1 MNVANAFLIVGLGNP
16 GAEYANTRHN
26 LGFRVLDL
34 FARKQG
40 IEFTQKTKLYWAG
53 VGRVGST
60 DVVLAKPRTFMNL
73 SGNAVVSLNQKYG
86 FKPNQLIVISDDF
99 CLPLGQLRI
108 RKSGGSGGHNGLN
121 NIIACLGT
129 KDFTRIRLGMG
140 SAPQGSDPINFVLGS
155 FKPEEYQP
163 INDLIVTAN
172 EAISYVI
179 ASGVD
184 AAMNAFN

>member
-26 LGFRVLDL
+26 LGFRVVDL
-34 FARKQG
+34 FAKKQG

-53 VGRVGST
+53 VGRVGSA

-86 FKPNQLIVISDDF
+86 FKPQQLIVISDDF
-99 CLPLGQLRI
+99 CLPLGSLRV

-121 NIIACLGT
+121 NIIACWELMN
-129 KDFTRIRLGMG
+129 L
-140 SAPQGSDPINFVLGS
+140 
-155 FKPEEYQP
+155 PEC
-163 INDLIVTAN
+163 V
-172 EAISYVI
+172 
-179 ASGVD
+179 
-184 AAMNAFN
+184 